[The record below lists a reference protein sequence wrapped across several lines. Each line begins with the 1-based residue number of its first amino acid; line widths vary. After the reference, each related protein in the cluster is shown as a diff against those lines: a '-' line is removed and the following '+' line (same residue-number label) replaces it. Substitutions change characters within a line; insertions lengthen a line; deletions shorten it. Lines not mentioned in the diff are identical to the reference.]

1 MEDEGGE
8 EPPAPGTEEDA
19 LLKPLLRPAVSRS
32 QVSKAGPRSVSP
44 ASKQAVTP
52 LSPIGAV

>member
-44 ASKQAVTP
+44 ASKP
-52 LSPIGAV
+52 